1 MKKLFLAVLIGIVGL
16 ASRSKDDPG
25 NQTQNLRWSRVD
37 LTGANIW
44 YFRKVRLVSPRGS
57 VGCFQSGRE
66 REYDGCRI
74 LFYV

>member
-37 LTGANIW
+37 LTGAK
-44 YFRKVRLVSPRGS
+44 YLVLSESPISKSTGLRRMFSKWTRTG
-57 VGCFQSGRE
+57 
-66 REYDGCRI
+66 I
-74 LFYV
+74 